1 MNSSPVQSESSC
13 SAAWA
18 DPAGNWTYLLDES
31 TPRPVAATIAVLA
44 SKLTGAK
51 PLGKFYRPGGNVFH
65 LFEKNGKPILV
76 AASAAPR
83 RTILNLG
90 SGMVTFT
97 DYQGNERTQAV
108 ANGPVALNLEPM
120 GVFIEG
126 GDLRVL
132 QSYLTLS
139 IGADRQPVEH
149 PKVAAINAA
158 LVKVPLRLRNPYT
171 TPLRGSVSIT
181 GSTGWPAVTQRYSIP
196 AGREVAVDVAVKP
209 PPGVAAGDFE
219 LQALIR
225 FEDKKIPSL
234 QKPLD
239 SPLISPDMVGN
250 LLRNGDFEQ
259 AGNTEQAAASW
270 SLGKFARRYSSNG
283 GTGIGKPCAAL
294 R

>member
-1 MNSSPVQSESSC
+1 MFGG
-13 SAAWA
+13 WA

-149 PKVAAINAA
+149 PKVACN
-158 LVKVPLRLRNPYT
+158 
-171 TPLRGSVSIT
+171 
-181 GSTGWPAVTQRYSIP
+181 QRS
-196 AGREVAVDVAVKP
+196 AGK
-209 PPGVAAGDFE
+209 
-219 LQALIR
+219 
-225 FEDKKIPSL
+225 S
-234 QKPLD
+234 
-239 SPLISPDMVGN
+239 
-250 LLRNGDFEQ
+250 
-259 AGNTEQAAASW
+259 AASPAQ
-270 SLGKFARRYSSNG
+270 SLHD
-283 GTGIGKPCAAL
+283 AASGFCFHHGWRGL
-294 R
+294 AGCDAKILHSGRA